1 MKSEIKK
8 HSGFAVVLSFSDFIE
23 TSDLSDLEQDNIA
36 IVKLVY
42 VV

>member
-1 MKSEIKK
+1 MKSEKESTTAKPECFLI
-8 HSGFAVVLSFSDFIE
+8 SDFIE